1 LRELTE
7 QEREELSCWARS
19 RTLSAR
25 DVFVAWLILALNE
38 GKSYSVIEAE
48 LNTSRP
54 TIARWKRRFE
64 ELGIGGFGTAAQG
77 Q

>member
-1 LRELTE
+1 M
-7 QEREELSCWARS
+7 
-19 RTLSAR
+19 
-25 DVFVAWLILALNE
+25 FVAWLILALNE